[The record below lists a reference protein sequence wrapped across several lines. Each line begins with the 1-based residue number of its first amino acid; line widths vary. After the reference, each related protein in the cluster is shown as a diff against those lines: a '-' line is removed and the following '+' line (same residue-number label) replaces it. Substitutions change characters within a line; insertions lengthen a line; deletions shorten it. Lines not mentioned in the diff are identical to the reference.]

1 MVHIQ
6 NYVLK
11 KAFAKCFSFLK
22 KSSRTTL
29 FIAIYKIN
37 IVKMKFKSYI
47 TYFTFPWKIHVSA
60 VVSGIADM
68 AKILTSSKEVCL
80 TAKSWIPREF
90 LLARIC
96 PKITLGGSLA
106 TWNWIVLLCTWRLAR
121 WGNREATNATPASI
135 SSLRAKNKETEY
147 PLPYLEKVEHY
158 NKKYF

>member
-22 KSSRTTL
+22 KSSRTTH

-37 IVKMKFKSYI
+37 IVKMKFNSYI
-47 TYFTFPWKIHVSA
+47 IHFTFPMKIHVS
-60 VVSGIADM
+60 GIEDM
-68 AKILTSSKEVCL
+68 AKILTSSREVCL

-90 LLARIC
+90 MLARIC

-135 SSLRAKNKETEY
+135 FSLRAKNKETEY